1 MTEAAVRPAG
11 YLGFR
16 DAAAAIL
23 GRHEGQAALNVFG
36 FTDVYAEGPGDL
48 RPAYAFLEA
57 QGAACVTTPALGLLP
72 LAGTPVERTQADGGG
87 ALFGSPVGT
96 SQLVAVPGFSA
107 GRAVVVYRPG
117 TGLVAVDDPA
127 AAIRLPVEPVADD
140 YLTVLD
146 VAPAACT
153 TLVPEETA
161 GDLGEAIVVRAQL
174 GAAAELLGLTDRL
187 LEDAA
192 AYARQRQQFGRTLSS
207 YQAMQHLL
215 AWGATERHQL
225 VCLYDIAVARS
236 ADGSVDPQLSRAVK
250 AMAGRVFHAVAQIA
264 TQVTGAISFTWE
276 YSLNRRH
283 QRGLALDQLA
293 GSSADLVA
301 AIGREART
309 EGIVPELFDLSDAVS
324 SAAD

>member
-1 MTEAAVRPAG
+1 MAESALRPAE
-11 YLGFR
+11 YLGYR

-23 GRHEGQAALNVFG
+23 ARHSGQAALEAFG
-36 FTDVYAEGPGDL
+36 FTDVWDDGASDL

-57 QGAACVTTPALGLLP
+57 QGSACVSTPALGLLP
-72 LAGTPVERTQADGGG
+72 LAGALDGALRADGGG
-87 ALFGSPVGT
+87 PLFGAALGT
-96 SQLVAVPGFSA
+96 SHLVAVPGLIP
-107 GRAVVVYRPG
+107 GVPVLVDRPG
-117 TGLVAVDDPA
+117 AGLVAVPDPA
-127 AAIRLPVEPVADD
+127 GATRVPPEPVADD

-146 VAPAACT
+146 VGDGGGT
-153 TLVPEETA
+153 TVVPEDGA
-161 GDLGEAIVVRAQL
+161 GELRAAIVVRTQL

-215 AWGATERHQL
+215 AWAATERHQL
-225 VCLYDIAVARS
+225 TCLFDIAVAAS
-236 ADGSVDPQLSRAVK
+236 ASGPVDPQLSRAVK
-250 AMAGRVFHAVAQIA
+250 AMAGRTFHAVVQAA

-276 YSLNRRH
+276 YSLNRLH

-301 AIGREART
+301 AIGRQART
-309 EGIVPELFDLSDAVS
+309 EGVVPELFALEDAV
-324 SAAD
+324 ARP